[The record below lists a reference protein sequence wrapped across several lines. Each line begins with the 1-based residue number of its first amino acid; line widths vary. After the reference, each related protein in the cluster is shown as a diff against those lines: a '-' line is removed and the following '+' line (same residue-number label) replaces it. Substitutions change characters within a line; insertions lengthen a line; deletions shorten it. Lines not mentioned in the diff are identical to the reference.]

1 VDVDRYCAIGEIA
14 QKCQVPPK
22 TVSDLLYRQIV
33 PNSGSFPVIGGRRLI
48 PVERVPEV
56 VAAIQELL
64 SRRKEVVPCPS

>member
-1 VDVDRYCAIGEIA
+1 MDRYCTIGEIA

-33 PNSGSFPVIGGRRLI
+33 PNSTNFPVVGGRRLI

-56 VAAIQELL
+56 VTAITQLL
-64 SRRKEVVPCPS
+64 SRRKEVVSCPSC